1 MDAFFGGLLILA
13 IIFGVMNMIRNKD
26 LDKDV
31 RTVTALPPSIQ
42 NVVTKMDANAQNS
55 FFTEYNRRKKSVG
68 LSYLLWFVFG
78 LHYAYNK
85 KIGLQ
90 FVYWFTLGGF
100 FIWAFIDLFR
110 MPSIVRDADSIIARE
125 ISNTLALGN
134 TFKS

>member
-1 MDAFFGGLLILA
+1 
-13 IIFGVMNMIRNKD
+13 
-26 LDKDV
+26 
-31 RTVTALPPSIQ
+31 
-42 NVVTKMDANAQNS
+42 MDANTQNA
-55 FFTEYNRRKKSVG
+55 FFTEYNRSKKSVG

-90 FVYWFTLGGF
+90 FVYWFTLGAF

-110 MPSIVRDADSIIARE
+110 MPSIVKDANSIIARE